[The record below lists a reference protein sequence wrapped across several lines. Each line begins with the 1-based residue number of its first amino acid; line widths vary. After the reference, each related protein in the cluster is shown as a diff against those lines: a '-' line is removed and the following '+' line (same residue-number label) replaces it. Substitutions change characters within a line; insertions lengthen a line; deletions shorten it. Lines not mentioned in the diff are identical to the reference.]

1 MARQRLNYKLYPVST
16 RVDPRGVYYGLV
28 QGNTTEPE
36 TSLREIMAYK
46 KINAF
51 DPAQVVRLTEDIVQ
65 GALELTALDG
75 RPRAISSLLKTFLG
89 FDKAFPTAD
98 ARVTDQKLVARVRLL
113 KDMRLEPNMD
123 DFTLVN
129 EAGPQTIIDTLQWF
143 SGTNP
148 PAGGNIVQSSISAEG
163 GIRKLVIT
171 GIGMDIPAAFEVY
184 DPAAASVIYPRINM
198 VMMPGAQI
206 SYYTFTATWGA
217 DEELSFNPPGLEV
230 GHTLEMRL
238 LDGIGEDANI
248 LAIKSVVVTI

>member
-16 RVDPRGVYYGLV
+16 RVDPRGVFYGLV

-46 KINAF
+46 KITAF

-143 SGTNP
+143 SGDNP
-148 PAGGNIVQSSISAEG
+148 PSGNIVQSSISAEG
-163 GIRKLVIT
+163 NIRRLAIT
-171 GIGMDIPAAFEVY
+171 GIGMDIPTAFEVY
-184 DPAAASVIYPRINM
+184 DAAAASVIYPRTQIA
-198 VMMPGAQI
+198 MMPGAQI
-206 SYYTFTATWGA
+206 SYYTITATWGTA
-217 DEELSFNPPGLEV
+217 DDLSFNPPGLEI

-238 LDGIGEDANI
+238 LDGTTEDANI
-248 LAIKSVVVTI
+248 LALKNVVVTA

>member
-46 KINAF
+46 KITAF

-129 EAGPQTIIDTLQWF
+129 EAGPQTIIDTLQWY
-143 SGTNP
+143 SGDNP
-148 PAGGNIVQSSISAEG
+148 PAGNVVSASIAATTS
-163 GIRKLVIT
+163 IRRLAIT
-171 GIGMDIPAAFEVY
+171 GIGMDVPDAFEVF
-184 DPAAASVIYPRINM
+184 DVTASTIIYPRT
-198 VMMPGAQI
+198 QI
-206 SYYTFTATWGA
+206 ATMTGSQTSYYTLTATWPVSENIGF
-217 DEELSFNPPGLEV
+217 ESPGLVV
-230 GHTLEMRL
+230 GHTLELRL
-238 LDGIGEDANI
+238 LDSTDIDANI
-248 LAIKSVVVTI
+248 LALKTAVVTA